1 MRFGPTPLDDAE
13 RAILAHGFRL
23 PERVLKKG
31 RRLTAG
37 DVAALRAAGYDSVVA
52 ARLDADDV
60 PENEA
65 ARELAEALAGARSD
79 AGLAPGAGLASKAGV
94 GAGARTGAEPGAGA
108 EAEASSGKPI
118 RTRSEAGSGYASGS
132 GSGAGAG
139 ADGGAGTGLVIGNA
153 FTGRCNLFAAVR
165 GVLCVDEEG
174 VAAVNAVGEELTV
187 ATLPPH
193 TVVDPR
199 RLAATVKVIPFAV
212 RRAHLDA
219 CLARVRER
227 GGIVRVAGF
236 RARSAGLVQTV
247 LPGSK
252 QALLDKTASVLRDKL
267 AGVGAVLGAE
277 RRCAHT
283 VEAVASALRA
293 LVAVDGCELVLVLGA
308 SAIVDR
314 RDVVPAAIEAAG
326 GTVHRLGLPV
336 DPGNLC
342 LYAAVDGAPVL
353 GLPGSSRSPAASGAD
368 LVLERIGAGLPLT
381 DREFAGWGAG
391 GLLKEQLG
399 RPSPRAAPVDAGGAV
414 AAPSAA
420 RVREGVAAVVLAAGQ
435 SRRMGRRNKLLEP
448 VAGEPMVRR
457 AVRAAVAAA
466 ASSAGRRP
474 AASREDGRED
484 RREETRPV
492 ESRQEERR
500 RIGARVVVVTGH
512 EREKVE
518 AALAGLDVVFAYNPD
533 YEAGLGSS
541 LARGVAAL
549 PHGAAGAIVCLG
561 DMPGVRAEH
570 LERLRD
576 AFDPEAG
583 AAICVATHRGKRG
596 NPVLFAARFFAEM
609 CDVQGDVGARHLI
622 GAYADLVRE
631 VEMPDDGVLLDVD
644 SPSALRAYRA
654 GANRGDAAEESE
666 GEGGSPVRRSPAGGD
681 PARTAGKTRL
691 EPGRGAE
698 PGYESNPGPGSEPEP
713 GAGRRPER
721 EGG

>member
-52 ARLDADDV
+52 ARLDPDDV
-60 PENEA
+60 PENDA
-65 ARELAEALAGARSD
+65 ARELAEALAGA
-79 AGLAPGAGLASKAGV
+79 GPGEVPETGAGLE
-94 GAGARTGAEPGAGA
+94 AEPSAA
-108 EAEASSGKPI
+108 A
-118 RTRSEAGSGYASGS
+118 
-132 GSGAGAG
+132 GAGAG
-139 ADGGAGTGLVIGNA
+139 AGGEPESAPRIGAEARADGGAGTGLVTGNA
-153 FTGRCNLFAAVR
+153 FTGRCNLLAAVR

-174 VAAVNAVGEELTV
+174 VAAVNAVGEELTL
-187 ATLPPH
+187 ATLPPL

-219 CLARVRER
+219 CLSLVRER
-227 GGIVRVAGF
+227 GGILRVAGF
-236 RARSAGLVQTV
+236 RPRRAGLVQTV

-252 QALLDKTASVLRDKL
+252 PALLDKTASVLRDKL

-283 VEAVASALRA
+283 AGAVRAALRE
-293 LVAVDGCELVLVLGA
+293 LVAGGGCELVLVLGA

-314 RDVVPAAIEAAG
+314 RDVVPAAIAAAG
-326 GTVHRLGLPV
+326 GTVRRLGLPV

-342 LYAAVDGAPVL
+342 LYATVDEVPVL

-368 LVLERIGAGLPLT
+368 PILERIGAGLPL
-381 DREFAGWGAG
+381 DPREFARWGAG

-399 RPSPRAAPVDAGGAV
+399 RPSPRSAPVDAGAV
-414 AAPSAA
+414 AGPSASH
-420 RVREGVAAVVLAAGQ
+420 VREEVAAVVLAAGQ

-448 VAGEPMVRR
+448 VGGEPMVRR
-457 AVRAAVAAA
+457 AAAAAVAAFP
-466 ASSAGRRP
+466 RP
-474 AASREDGRED
+474 AARGNGNGRGREAT
-484 RREETRPV
+484 RSAEGRPEEP
-492 ESRQEERR
+492 R

-518 AALAGLDVVFAYNPD
+518 AALAGLDVVFAHNPD
-533 YEAGLGSS
+533 YETGLGSS

-549 PHGAAGAIVCLG
+549 PPGVAGAIVCLG
-561 DMPGVRAEH
+561 DMPEVRVEH

-576 AFDPEAG
+576 AFDPGAG

-609 CDVQGDVGARHLI
+609 CDVRGDVGARHLI

-631 VEMPDDGVLLDVD
+631 VEMPDDAVLLDVD

-654 GANRGDAAEESE
+654 RG
-666 GEGGSPVRRSPAGGD
+666 
-681 PARTAGKTRL
+681 
-691 EPGRGAE
+691 
-698 PGYESNPGPGSEPEP
+698 
-713 GAGRRPER
+713 
-721 EGG
+721 